1 MFLVSDNNIITMQRG
16 DCGAMTIKINLG
28 DNINPDIYQLTSND
42 KVYFGVMEPLAPF
55 ENSLIKKTYTLFD
68 LNLDDTL
75 TITLDPKDTEYLL
88 PGTYYYEVKLLRNT
102 YVDNPDKTTSLKQY
116 VYTFM
121 PRRKFIIME

>member
-16 DCGAMTIKINLG
+16 DCGAMTIEINLG

-55 ENSLIKKTYTLFD
+55 ENSLIKKTYTLLD

-102 YVDNPDKTTSLKQY
+102 YVDNPD
-116 VYTFM
+116 
-121 PRRKFIIME
+121 